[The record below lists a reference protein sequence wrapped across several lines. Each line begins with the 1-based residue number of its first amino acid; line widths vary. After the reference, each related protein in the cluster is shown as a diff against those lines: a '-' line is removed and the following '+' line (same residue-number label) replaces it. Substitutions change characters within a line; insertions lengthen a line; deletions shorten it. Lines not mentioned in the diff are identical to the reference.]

1 MSIEIWLSFVL
12 ASLVLC
18 VTPGPTVFFVIG
30 HSLKHGKAS
39 VVPMVFGALS
49 GDIVLMCLSFIG
61 LSALLASSV
70 YMFTILKFVG
80 ALYLI
85 YLGIKSWRSLS
96 FINQEN
102 EMETLPLKKGKI
114 YTDALLVTALNPKGI
129 IFFTAFFP
137 LFLDVNSA
145 LLPQMLILAL
155 TFMGVA
161 VSTNSCYSI
170 FSSYLSTKVKSAKT
184 QKMFNKTS
192 GGLLIGAG
200 LITAS
205 LQK

>member
-39 VVPMVFGALS
+39 VIPMVFGALS

-70 YMFTILKFVG
+70 YMFTVLKFVG

-85 YLGIKSWRSLS
+85 YLGIKSWRSPSLLS
-96 FINQEN
+96 QEN
-102 EMETLPLKKGKI
+102 EMETLALKKGKI

-137 LFLDVNSA
+137 LFLNVNSA

-184 QKMFNKTS
+184 QKVFNKTS

>member
-1 MSIEIWLSFVL
+1 MGIEIWFSFVL

-30 HSLKHGKAS
+30 HSLKHGKSS
-39 VVPMVFGALS
+39 VIPMVFGALT
-49 GDIVLMCLSFIG
+49 GDIILMGLSFIG
-61 LSALLASSV
+61 LSAILATSV
-70 YMFTILKFVG
+70 FMFTLLKFVG

-85 YLGIKSWRSLS
+85 YLGIKAWKSDAS
-96 FINQEN
+96 IQNDDKKTDQ
-102 EMETLPLKKGKI
+102 PLKKRKV
-114 YTDALLVTALNPKGI
+114 YRDALLVTALNPKGI

-145 LLPQMLILAL
+145 LLPQMIILAL

-161 VSTNSCYSI
+161 LSTNSCYSI
-170 FSSYLSTKVKSAKT
+170 FSSYLSTKVKSKKT
-184 QKMFNKTS
+184 QKIFNKTS

-200 LITAS
+200 LVTAS
-205 LQK
+205 IQK

>member
-12 ASLVLC
+12 ASRILC

-30 HSLKHGKAS
+30 HSLKHGRAS
-39 VVPMVFGALS
+39 VIPMVFGALT
-49 GDIVLMCLSFIG
+49 GDILLMGLSFIG
-61 LSALLASSV
+61 LGAILATSV
-70 YMFTILKFVG
+70 YMFTLVKFAG
-80 ALYLI
+80 AFYLI
-85 YLGIKSWRSLS
+85 YLGIKAWKS
-96 FINQEN
+96 N
-102 EMETLPLKKGKI
+102 TLVKEDKIIQDIPLRKRKV
-114 YTDALLVTALNPKGI
+114 YTDALFVTALNPKGI

-137 LFLDVNSA
+137 LFLDVNST
-145 LLPQMLILAL
+145 LIPQMLILAL

-161 VSTNSCYSI
+161 LSTNSCYSV
-170 FSSYLSTKVKSAKT
+170 FSSYLSEKVQSKKS

-205 LQK
+205 IQK

>member
-1 MSIEIWLSFVL
+1 MSIEIWFSFVL

-39 VVPMVFGALS
+39 VIPMVFGALT
-49 GDIVLMCLSFIG
+49 GDIILMGLSFIG
-61 LSALLASSV
+61 LSAILATSIF
-70 YMFTILKFVG
+70 MFTIVKFAG
-80 ALYLI
+80 AFYLI
-85 YLGIKSWRSLS
+85 YLGIKAWRSGS
-96 FINQEN
+96 QIQHTSEVTN
-102 EMETLPLKKGKI
+102 LPLKKRKV
-114 YTDALLVTALNPKGI
+114 YRDALLVTALNPKGI

-145 LLPQMLILAL
+145 LIPQMIILAL

-161 VSTNSCYSI
+161 LSTNSCYSI
-170 FSSYLSTKVKSAKT
+170 FSSYLCEKVKSKKAQT
-184 QKMFNKTS
+184 MFNKTS

-200 LITAS
+200 LVTAS
-205 LQK
+205 IQK

>member
-1 MSIEIWLSFVL
+1 MSIEIWFSFVL

-30 HSLKHGKAS
+30 HSLKHGRAS
-39 VVPMVFGALS
+39 VLPMVFGALS
-49 GDIVLMCLSFIG
+49 GDIVLMGLSFIG
-61 LSALLASSV
+61 LSAILATSI
-70 YMFTILKFVG
+70 YMFTLVKFAG
-80 ALYLI
+80 AFYLI
-85 YLGIKSWRSLS
+85 YLGIKAWRSNAV
-96 FINQEN
+96 IEEDKDIQII
-102 EMETLPLKKGKI
+102 PLRKRKV
-114 YTDALLVTALNPKGI
+114 YADALLVTALNPKGI

-145 LLPQMLILAL
+145 LIPQMSILAL

-161 VSTNSCYSI
+161 LGTNSCYSI
-170 FSSYLSTKVKSAKT
+170 FSSYLSEKVQSKKA
-184 QKMFNKTS
+184 QKVFNKTS

-205 LQK
+205 IQK

>member
-1 MSIEIWLSFVL
+1 MSIEIWFSFVL

-39 VVPMVFGALS
+39 VVPMVFGALT
-49 GDIVLMCLSFIG
+49 GDIILMGLSFIG
-61 LSALLASSV
+61 LSAILATSM
-70 YMFTILKFVG
+70 YMFTLLKFAG
-80 ALYLI
+80 AFYLI
-85 YLGIKSWRSLS
+85 YLGIKAWRSDS
-96 FINQEN
+96 SVPQEG
-102 EMETLPLKKGKI
+102 ELPTLPLKKRKVYG
-114 YTDALLVTALNPKGI
+114 DALLVTALNPKGI

-137 LFLDVNSA
+137 LFLDINSA

-161 VSTNSCYSI
+161 LSTNSCYSI
-170 FSSYLSTKVKSAKT
+170 FSSYLSAKVKSKKA
-184 QKMFNKTS
+184 QNIFNKTS

-205 LQK
+205 IQK

>member
-49 GDIVLMCLSFIG
+49 GDIVLMCLSFLG

-70 YMFTILKFVG
+70 YMFTVLKFLG

-85 YLGIKSWRSLS
+85 YLGIKSWRSPSLLS
-96 FINQEN
+96 QEN
-102 EMETLPLKKGKI
+102 EMETLALKKGKI

-137 LFLDVNSA
+137 LFLNVNSA

-184 QKMFNKTS
+184 QKVFNKTS

>member
-70 YMFTILKFVG
+70 YMFTVLKFVG

-85 YLGIKSWRSLS
+85 YLGIKSWRSPS

-102 EMETLPLKKGKI
+102 TMETLPLKKGKI

-145 LLPQMLILAL
+145 LLPQMIILAL

>member
-85 YLGIKSWRSLS
+85 YLGIKSWRSPS

-102 EMETLPLKKGKI
+102 AMEIFPLKKGKI